1 MFIRFN
7 SAHKFAEYLLMLSL
21 SMVMD
26 ASFISEVC
34 VLILKVA
41 IFLRSSCI
49 DKRHSNT
56 VI

>member
-1 MFIRFN
+1 MFIWFN